1 MEKSIKIPKVKICGI
16 TSIEEAEFLNDVRAD
31 YAGFVFYPKSRRNVS
46 IKEAEAIANRLSD
59 EILKVAVTVR
69 PSASLVRELEQMG
82 FDILQVHG
90 ELFLEVLESTEILV
104 WRAVNISDKVRL
116 DTFFQEESKAKREK
130 IFGYVA
136 DGAGYGSGIS
146 FDWKKLSGEVKRYVS
161 GKQLILA
168 GGLTSENVRQGIS
181 YFAPDVVDVSSGV
194 EENGKKSKTKIETF
208 IRKVRNNEQ

>member
-1 MEKSIKIPKVKICGI
+1 MEKSINIPKVKICGI
-16 TSIEEAEFLNDVRAD
+16 TSIEEAEFLNDAKAD

-46 IKEAEAIANRLSD
+46 FKEAESIANRLSD

-90 ELFLEVLESTEILV
+90 ELFPEVLESAEILV

-116 DTFFQEESKAKREK
+116 DTFFQEESKANREK
-130 IFGYVA
+130 ISGYVA
-136 DGAGYGSGIS
+136 DGALYGSGIS
-146 FDWKKLSGEVKRYVS
+146 FDWKKLSGEVKKHVS
-161 GKQLILA
+161 EKQLILA
-168 GGLTSENVRQGIS
+168 GGLTSENIRQGIS

-194 EENGKKSKTKIETF
+194 EENGKKSKTKIDTF
-208 IRKVRNNEQ
+208 IRKVRKNEQ